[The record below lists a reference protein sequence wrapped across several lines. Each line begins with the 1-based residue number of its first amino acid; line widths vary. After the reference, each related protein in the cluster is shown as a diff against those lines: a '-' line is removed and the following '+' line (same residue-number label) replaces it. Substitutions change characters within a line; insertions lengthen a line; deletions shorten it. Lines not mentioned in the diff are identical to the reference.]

1 MSDPE
6 NLRESRDLQ
15 CTVEPDSDLLRRTI
29 QFGGRVFET
38 ELMRGDSPSDRAA
51 QEEWALLRLKGAPLR
66 YPAKSKV
73 TLGILDLFSGCGGFS
88 LGATEAVGAL
98 GFSPVHHMAV
108 DLDRDALEVYKLNLR
123 PREVVCNSVT
133 SLVNFQLSTAGGDV
147 RFADIPSLSG
157 QLLKLKGR
165 VDLVIGGPPCQ
176 GHSGFNNKTR
186 GDDPRNRLYYTVAAS
201 AVALGANMLV
211 IENVARIVNDK
222 ERVVEKT
229 VSILQANGFHTRE
242 MVCTASDYGV
252 AQSRERHFLVASRYG
267 IPPVVEVR
275 EGLKTGSL
283 GVYDAISDLEDVDV
297 KSSTLFDSSS
307 VLNQANKERVD
318 FLFDNDLFELP
329 NHVRPDCHKDGHSYP
344 SVYGRLR
351 PDKPANTITT
361 GFMSPGRGRYVHP
374 TKRRCLTPHEAARL
388 QGFPDS
394 FRFDCPAVKQM
405 NFSFLSKIIGDAVPP
420 QLGFVPVMAVMLTHP
435 HFKRHEQGQTVGE
448 ATEAEAA

>member
-1 MSDPE
+1 MGRTLETTGQMPLVQNSVKA
-6 NLRESRDLQ
+6 
-15 CTVEPDSDLLRRTI
+15 CGGVLRRTI
-29 QFGGRVFET
+29 QINGHLFET
-38 ELMRGDSPSDRAA
+38 DIAYKGAA
-51 QEEWALLRLKGAPLR
+51 NSADKWNLLRLSGKPMHNLMRTGQTIGL
-66 YPAKSKV
+66 
-73 TLGILDLFSGCGGFS
+73 LDLFSGCGGFS
-88 LGATEAVGAL
+88 LGATEAVEAL

-108 DLDRDALEVYKLNLR
+108 DLDRDALEVYRANLR
-123 PREVVCNSVT
+123 PREIVCNSVT
-133 SLVNFQLSTAGGDV
+133 SLVNFQLRTLEGAV
-147 RFADIPSLSG
+147 CFADIPTLSG
-157 QLLKLKGR
+157 QLQKLRGR

-186 GDDPRNRLYYTVAAS
+186 GDDPRNRLYYTVAAA
-201 AVALGANMLV
+201 AVSIGANMVV

-229 VSILQANGFHTRE
+229 VSILEASGYHARE
-242 MVCTASDYGV
+242 IVCTASDYGV
-252 AQSRERHFLVASRYG
+252 AQSRERHFLVASKYG
-267 IPPVVEVR
+267 VPPVKQVR
-275 EGLKTGSL
+275 DGLKSGSF
-283 GVYDAISDLEDVDV
+283 GAYDAIRDLEEIQ
-297 KSSTLFDSSS
+297 SPSLFDSCSI
-307 VLNQANKERVD
+307 LNEANRERVD

-405 NFSFLSKIIGDAVPP
+405 NFSFLSKLIGDAVPP
-420 QLGFVPVMAVMLTHP
+420 PLGFVPVMAVLLTHP
-435 HFKRHEQGQTVGE
+435 HFNRHEQSQTAGE
-448 ATEAEAA
+448 AAEAQAA